1 MFKLDNNAP
10 DQAFFT
16 NLINNQVASGAAA
29 KEWDWKPSEFFS
41 MVPD

>member
-1 MFKLDNNAP
+1 MFKEDANAP

-16 NLINNQVASGAAA
+16 NIINNQVADGTPA

-41 MVPD
+41 MV